1 MELLKISENALK
13 VSLSRE
19 DMEFYDIEFDAL
31 DYSNTE
37 TRRVIWSIL
46 DEAKRTLGF
55 EAVRDK
61 LYIKA
66 FRSRC
71 GGCELFVTRD
81 EKEQIECAALFRFS
95 DVDLLARACA
105 RLKNCLFSG
114 ESRLFLGD
122 DEKFYLYLSGE
133 GGFMFL
139 CEVAQKVK
147 LCEEFLA
154 EHARL
159 LFDGAVEKMAVLV

>member
-37 TRRVIWSIL
+37 TRRIIWTIL

-61 LYIKA
+61 LYIRA
-66 FRSRC
+66 LRSRE

-81 EKEQIECAALFRFS
+81 EKTECISPTLFQFS
-95 DVDLLARACA
+95 DVNLLALACA

-114 ESRLFLGD
+114 ESKLFLGD
-122 DEKFYLYLSGE
+122 DGKFYLYLFGE
-133 GGFMFL
+133 GKYMFL
-139 CEVAQKVK
+139 CEVASSVK
-147 LCEEFLA
+147 HCEEFLS
-154 EHARL
+154 EHATL
-159 LFDGAVEKMAVLV
+159 LCENAVEQMAALA